1 MDANVNLIDFKTIR
15 DLKGEFKY
23 YFYYPDKIDIF
34 KISGSNFEKFFT
46 IDLKWE
52 QPYYPVKE
60 YEGKLC
66 YFYWENVL
74 YLTVGGNFS
83 EFSKVFT
90 FSNNLWKEADKVKFV
105 PFRYIILNNSSY
117 LAGASY
123 ADAQNYFKDRIILYP
138 FFKGKILKEKYYE
151 KKVDEFY
158 SIDFST
164 KEKVLDS
171 IHIVDKNYNYKFLA
185 ADFEERTV
193 DDNKKGSSM
202 STTNGEWLAVSDYSR
217 NTDTLHFYK
226 IENSGLRPV
235 YENQINGEVVF
246 ISDGVWKNAQ
256 GFWIYVKLNV
266 KKGKEYRL
274 QFWSKRD
281 E

>member
-1 MDANVNLIDFKTIR
+1 
-15 DLKGEFKY
+15 
-23 YFYYPDKIDIF
+23 
-34 KISGSNFEKFFT
+34 
-46 IDLKWE
+46 
-52 QPYYPVKE
+52 
-60 YEGKLC
+60 
-66 YFYWENVL
+66 
-74 YLTVGGNFS
+74 
-83 EFSKVFT
+83 
-90 FSNNLWKEADKVKFV
+90 
-105 PFRYIILNNSSY
+105 
-117 LAGASY
+117 
-123 ADAQNYFKDRIILYP
+123 
-138 FFKGKILKEKYYE
+138 
-151 KKVDEFY
+151 
-158 SIDFST
+158 
-164 KEKVLDS
+164 
-171 IHIVDKNYNYKFLA
+171 
-185 ADFEERTV
+185 
-193 DDNKKGSSM
+193 M